1 MKKQTIITAVV
12 AVILSLAAIMIPN
25 RSAFASAEGATV
37 MLSADETSFGADQPV
52 IVHVTITNPT
62 DRPMKV
68 LKWQTLADDLE
79 GPLFSIKRDGI
90 PVSYIGPLY
99 KRPAPTHEDYLHLKS
114 GESVTHDVDI
124 ALYYDLSVS
133 GYYSIRYD
141 VSAWNLYSEKGNGN
155 KDAARLTSNE
165 VNAWITARDTGASLS
180 EATKP
185 GGSGTTTFA
194 RCTTSQQ
201 TMLLNARSAASTYS
215 ANALNYLLSG
225 LQGSRYTT
233 WFGSYD
239 TQRYG
244 TVTTHFTSIGN
255 AMDTAPVKFDC
266 GCKKKYYAYV
276 YPNQPYDIY
285 LCRVFWMA
293 PMTGTDSKA
302 GTLIHEMSHFYTVAS
317 TDDYAYGQINA
328 KSLASSDPDRA
339 VANAD
344 NHEYF
349 AENNPALP

>member
-1 MKKQTIITAVV
+1 MNKHTIITVVV
-12 AVILSLAAIMIPN
+12 AVILSLAALTIPG
-25 RSAFASAEGATV
+25 RAAFAAADGATV
-37 MLSADETSFGADQPV
+37 MLSVDETSFGADQPV
-52 IVHVTITNPT
+52 IVHVTIANPT
-62 DRPMKV
+62 DHPMKV

-79 GPLFSIKRDGI
+79 GPLFSIKRDGV
-90 PVSYIGPLY
+90 PVAYIGPLY
-99 KRPAPTHEDYLHLKS
+99 KRPAPTHEDYLHLKA
-114 GESVTHDVDI
+114 GESITNDVDI

-133 GYYSIRYD
+133 GFYRIRYD
-141 VSAWNLYSEKGNGN
+141 VAAWNLFSEKG
-155 KDAARLTSNE
+155 DTETERLTSNE
-165 VNAWITARDTGASLS
+165 INIWITARDTGSSLS
-180 EATKP
+180 EAPKP

-201 TMLLNARSAASTYS
+201 AALLSARSAASSYS
-215 ANALNYLLSG
+215 ANAVSYLLSG
-225 LQGSRYTT
+225 LQGERYTT

-244 TVTTHFTSIGN
+244 TVTTHFNSIGN
-255 AMDTAPVKFDC
+255 AMNTAPVKFDC

-317 TDDYAYGQINA
+317 TDDYAYGQSNA
-328 KSLASSDPDRA
+328 KSLAISDPDKA